1 MSLTVSFKNNQLSL
15 TRNGTGAAVAVTPEQ
30 QTAWTQKLNALA
42 AQQGM
47 KDANEL
53 LSKDT
58 IVVPEE
64 GDSQWRIGEDLGITP
79 KDIAEAVVPTNV
91 QFTNPDLI
99 QAYHDGDTNPDFVL
113 IPAEPDPA
121 TRDAAPDT
129 TQPPTS
135 IDAKASPSDAS
146 KAILAQPDP
155 AKQKAMVDG
164 YLGAQPADKQDQAAI
179 DLASYDYGKQSDAV
193 RQMIFTSRVDLIRD
207 PDPGKQK
214 TDRKDALDRLAK
226 HNYTPQVHVP
236 EAPKTDP
243 KLDATVDSTVLRAAE
258 ALGYKRED
266 LPDLNKDA
274 K

>member
-1 MSLTVSFKNNQLSL
+1 MSLTVSFKNNQWSL
-15 TRNGTGAAVAVTPEQ
+15 VKNGTATAVSPEQ
-30 QTAWTQKLNALA
+30 ATAWKQKLDSL
-42 AQQGM
+42 AQQHGL
-47 KDANEL
+47 KDATDL
-53 LSKDT
+53 LKQGT
-58 IVVPEE
+58 VVVPEE
-64 GDSQWRIGEDLGITP
+64 GDSQWRIAEDFGVAPT
-79 KDIAEAVVPTNV
+79 DIANTVVPLNT
-91 QFTNPDLI
+91 QFSNPDLI
-99 QAYHDGDTNPDFVL
+99 HTYHAGDTNPDFVML
-113 IPAEPDPA
+113 PLPPDADSTGDTP
-121 TRDAAPDT
+121 DA

-193 RQMIFTSRVDLIRD
+193 RQMIFTSRVDLIKN
-207 PDPGKQK
+207 PDTDKQK

-243 KLDATVDSTVLRAAE
+243 KFDTMVDSSILHAAT

>member
-64 GDSQWRIGEDLGITP
+64 GDSQWKIGEDLGVTP

-113 IPAEPDPA
+113 IPAQPAPD
-121 TRDAAPDT
+121 TRDAPPAPAKADTSSPQAFGASLAKAPD
-129 TQPPTS
+129 
-135 IDAKASPSDAS
+135 DATRNKWITDYVNGSS
-146 KAILAQPDP
+146 
-155 AKQKAMVDG
+155 AKPM
-164 YLGAQPADKQDQAAI
+164 
-179 DLASYDYGKQSDAV
+179 DLAKDLLKLDYGKDNQVDR
-193 RQMIFTSRVDLIRD
+193 RQILR
-207 PDPGKQK
+207 
-214 TDRKDALDRLAK
+214 
-226 HNYTPQVHVP
+226 
-236 EAPKTDP
+236 
-243 KLDATVDSTVLRAAE
+243 ATVDKIAGKDHDKQKQALKDLAE
-258 ALGYKRED
+258 IDWKNGKNESIDVQIDTDVYAVAKDLGFKRD
-266 LPDLNKDA
+266 DIPSINKDV
-274 K
+274 KEG